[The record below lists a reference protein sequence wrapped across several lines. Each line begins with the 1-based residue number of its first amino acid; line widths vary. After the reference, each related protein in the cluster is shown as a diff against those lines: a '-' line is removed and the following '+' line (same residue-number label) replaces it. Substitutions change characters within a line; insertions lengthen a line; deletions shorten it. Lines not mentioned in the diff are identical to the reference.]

1 MKLPPNNI
9 TNIYL
14 LDWITESA
22 ALPLLGYLHNN
33 QVSIHERSKSFK
45 KMAKKQSDM
54 FGLK

>member
-14 LDWITESA
+14 LDWIIESA